1 MPGGGGCTLS
11 TGPINESFGSIG
23 APAGLTLDPLAAAS
37 AEGVT
42 APPACAVSPT
52 LPAAVSVS
60 SQPTV
65 VVSSSRP
72 PMRAAT
78 SRFTIAIAVL
88 TPTAL
93 FFDTITAPAIGI
105 T

>member
-1 MPGGGGCTLS
+1 MSRRKSSISSSDP
-11 TGPINESFGSIG
+11 FGVTVE
-23 APAGLTLDPLAAAS
+23 PTAAAS

-42 APPACAVSPT
+42 APPAFAVSPT

-78 SRFTIAIAVL
+78 SRFTSAIAVL